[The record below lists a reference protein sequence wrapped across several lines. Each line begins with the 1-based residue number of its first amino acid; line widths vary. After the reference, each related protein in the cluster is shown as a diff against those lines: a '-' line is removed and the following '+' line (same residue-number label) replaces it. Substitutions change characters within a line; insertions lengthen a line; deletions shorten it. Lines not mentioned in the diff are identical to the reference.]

1 MAQKPEDKLLNT
13 TQNNDLTLTGKPV
26 LVQNQLGIF
35 YGTLEKADT
44 RTGTALLTNGF
55 MLSPERHITFLQY
68 LNFLNGVVSDVLMDI
83 AGGEY
88 DSEDD
93 GSSLDPWDIA
103 EKLFPNEIS
112 IANDEFLEHK
122 RDISITDYAAEGVA
136 LVQFRTRAYS
146 NTEVTQATSPSI
158 SLTGVI
164 AIVAI
169 DPNTQVVHK
178 GLSIM
183 SGKDASGLGIIE
195 SLLGWDIPEF
205 EVRKTFEILTKSVG
219 NIEDTD
225 FLNLPKLVVNTN
237 QRVNHLGNVESDG

>member
-1 MAQKPEDKLLNT
+1 MAHMPEDT
-13 TQNNDLTLTGKPV
+13 TQNNNLTMTGMPV

>member
-68 LNFLNGVVSDVLMDI
+68 LNFLNGVISDVLMDI

-93 GSSLDPWDIA
+93 GSSLDPWDVA

-112 IANDEFLEHK
+112 ISNEEYIEHK
-122 RDISITDYAAEGVA
+122 NNISITDYAAEGVA

-146 NTEVTQATSPSI
+146 NTEVAQATAPSI

-195 SLLGWDIPEF
+195 SVLGWDIPEF
-205 EVRKTFEILTKSVG
+205 EVRKTFEILTKSVS
-219 NIEDTD
+219 NIEDTN